1 MARAYSDDLRR
12 KLLEAHRQGEGSL
25 EKLAARF
32 RVSVGWAKGISA
44 TLRRTGKMERPPAG
58 RRGPRSK
65 LTKEVRQQLRE
76 WIAAQA
82 DLTLMEI
89 QGRLDQEL
97 NLKVSIGRLWTVLRE
112 MNLPLKKSHSMPPNR
127 TPKRF
132 VTGASAGSKQ
142 RARSIP
148 RN

>member
-1 MARAYSDDLRR
+1 M
-12 KLLEAHRQGEGSL
+12 

-32 RVSVGWAKGISA
+32 RVSVSWAKDISA

-58 RRGPRSK
+58 QRGPKSK
-65 LTKEVRQQLRE
+65 LTTEVRQQLRE
-76 WIAAQA
+76 WIAAQP
-82 DLTLMEI
+82 DLTLMEM
-89 QGRLDQEL
+89 QARLNEEL
-97 NLKVSIGRLWTVLRE
+97 SLKVSIGRLWTVLGE
-112 MNLPLKKSHSMPPNR
+112 MNLRLKKSHSMPPNR

-142 RARSIP
+142 PAKSIR